1 MLHIVMLHLVSMTLV
16 NVNHFLVKLNVLL
29 VTKTT
34 NVLPVKT
41 QPKELLQVVNAHLV
55 GKMLLTVLIVSKNHI
70 QKVLMI

>member
-1 MLHIVMLHLVSMTLV
+1 MLHPVSMTVVKLNHVLV
-16 NVNHFLVKLNVLL
+16 ELNVLL